1 MARTKGRS
9 KRACCDQNSEV
20 YWGAETYNRNLFY
33 AYMGQVC
40 RLAMTRYE
48 WIGLPDTVDA
58 LWLERTL
65 LFEGCATIARP
76 VADGKV
82 GLWRAA
88 KMVSNGALNCYDRPS
103 SWYAYARDIFRFPCN
118 ARNAVLVYD
127 NVGYRDPILPGLEMA
142 CRELVDIQK
151 TKQVNRFWQKLPFIL
166 VTPQDMDLTAVNL
179 LNSIMAGEPATIA
192 NPAIREL
199 EAYKL
204 DMNQPYIGAEL
215 TAAEQNV
222 WNRIYTML
230 GISNVTFKTERMIED
245 EVDSLSEPT
254 RMQALSG
261 LIERRRAADRLN
273 KAFGMDVH
281 VVWRKDTESDNINT
295 LASIQDTAKLI
306 SGENKGLAEVM
317 QDDTE

>member
-1 MARTKGRS
+1 M
-9 KRACCDQNSEV
+9 
-20 YWGAETYNRNLFY
+20 
-33 AYMGQVC
+33 
-40 RLAMTRYE
+40 
-48 WIGLPDTVDA
+48 
-58 LWLERTL
+58 
-65 LFEGCATIARP
+65 
-76 VADGKV
+76 
-82 GLWRAA
+82 
-88 KMVSNGALNCYDRPS
+88 
-103 SWYAYARDIFRFPCN
+103 
-118 ARNAVLVYD
+118 
-127 NVGYRDPILPGLEMA
+127 
-142 CRELVDIQK
+142 
-151 TKQVNRFWQKLPFIL
+151 
-166 VTPQDMDLTAVNL
+166 
-179 LNSIMAGEPATIA
+179 PAPTIA

-230 GISNVTFKTERMIED
+230 GISSVTFKTERMIED

-261 LIERRRAADRLN
+261 LVERRRAADRLN

-306 SGENKGLAEVM
+306 SGDNKGLAEVM